1 MFDIVVKRGS
11 RVFFCLVEVLREIE
25 NLEVVDRLEGNVGF
39 IIDLNKISNQLNI
52 QYEVLVYNL
61 YICIVLEFELRFMFF
76 FLIYYVNDFFVNC
89 RFKLLL

>member
-39 IIDLNKISNQLNI
+39 IIDLNKISN
-52 QYEVLVYNL
+52 
-61 YICIVLEFELRFMFF
+61 
-76 FLIYYVNDFFVNC
+76 
-89 RFKLLL
+89 